1 MSAFLAWQAGLSWS
15 RAVLLIIVP
24 ANAGFV
30 IGWIISALWRR
41 K

>member
-15 RAVLLIIVP
+15 RAMLLIIVL
-24 ANAGFV
+24 ANAGFIIGWV
-30 IGWIISALWRR
+30 IGSLWRR

>member
-15 RAVLLIIVP
+15 RAMLLIIVL
-24 ANAGFV
+24 ANAGFA
-30 IGWIISALWRR
+30 IGWIVSALWRR